1 MKTPYKLPSG
11 ITFIVCAG
19 IIIGFAMGVR
29 HVQGLFLP
37 PMVTERGWTREA
49 FAFALA
55 VQNLVW
61 GASQPLTGM
70 IADRYGSPRVIMAG
84 CLLYALGLFLQ
95 AQAQTPSALMLGAG
109 VVIGLA
115 LSATSFAVVYGAVS
129 RLTDVERRSWALGL
143 AGAVGGLMQFLM
155 VPGVQAFIGGWD
167 WWTGLV
173 ALAVLGVLIVPLAR
187 TLNDRHVQAATDTAT
202 LSMREAIGQAL
213 RHRGF
218 WLLNAGFLA
227 CGFQLAFIAG
237 HLPAYLM
244 DKGIEGRHAVM
255 ALALIALAN
264 VGGTYACGLLGG
276 LYRRKHVLALLYLVR
291 TAAITLFLLLPVSPL
306 TLYGF
311 ATVMGLTWLGTVPLT
326 SGLLSQMF
334 GVKYIATLFGFVF
347 LGHQLGSFLGVWM
360 GGYGFDQTGSYLP
373 VWLGCIAVGL
383 AAVALHLPIDDREV
397 NVLRPAQA

>member
-1 MKTPYKLPSG
+1 MKTPHKLPSG
-11 ITFIVCAG
+11 IAFIVCAG

-37 PMVTERGWTREA
+37 SMVTERGWTREA

-61 GASQPLTGM
+61 GAFQPLTGM

-95 AQAQTPSALMLGAG
+95 AQAQTPLALMMGAG
-109 VVIGLA
+109 VLIGLA

-129 RLTDVERRSWALGL
+129 RLTEVERRSCALGL

-155 VPGVQAFIGGWD
+155 VPGVQAFIGGWN
-167 WWTGLV
+167 WWTALM
-173 ALAVLGVLIVPLAR
+173 ALAVLGVLVMPLAR
-187 TLNDRHVQAATDTAT
+187 TLNDRPAHAGRDTTA

-213 RHRGF
+213 HHRGF

-237 HLPAYLM
+237 HLPAYLL
-244 DKGIEGRHAVM
+244 DQGIEGRHAVM
-255 ALALIALAN
+255 ALALIALSN
-264 VGGTYACGLLGG
+264 VAGTYACGLLGSR
-276 LYRRKHVLALLYLVR
+276 YRQKHVLAMLYLVR
-291 TAAITLFLLLPVSPL
+291 TAAITLFLLLPVAPL

-311 ATVMGLTWLGTVPLT
+311 AIVMGLTWLGTVPLT
-326 SGLLSQMF
+326 SGLLSRMF
-334 GVKYIATLFGFVF
+334 GVQYIATLFGFVF
-347 LGHQLGSFLGVWM
+347 LGHQLGSFLGVWL
-360 GGYGFDQTGSYLP
+360 GGYGFDETGSYLP

-397 NVLRPAQA
+397 NVLGPAQA